1 LEIRVHSGALDKSDY
16 KNLCI
21 FVVQD
26 KLEFPE
32 IEERARNIISGT
44 ITRQGFKG
52 KKGKIIRI
60 PLYEDILPDN
70 IYLIGLGQEES
81 IEKET
86 FRSAAGELSR
96 TLVSDR
102 TDDVILILPE
112 GYSDN
117 ADAVAEGMT
126 LGCHFFDKYITSK
139 EDNSFHLTR
148 VSIANVREEDIEKGE
163 KTAEAQNFARDLANE
178 PGNVINPV
186 TLAEKAEELS
196 KELGVECEIWDEKK
210 LKEEKMLAMWN
221 VGKGSSIPPRF
232 IHLTYKPACKAE
244 KKVVIVG
251 KGITFDSGGLNIKPG
266 EHMRDMKGD
275 KTGACDV
282 LGILKGTVELALPVE
297 LHVIIGAA
305 ENMPG
310 GNSYRPDDILRARN
324 GKTIEVDNTDAEG
337 RVVLSD
343 CLSFASELDPDVII
357 DFATLT
363 GACVI
368 ALGNY
373 TAGLFS
379 PSDRAAGDFLD
390 AAKEAGER
398 FWRLPVDDEKLR
410 ENIKSKVADVL
421 NAGGRAGGAITAAMF
436 LQEFVKE
443 GIDWIHLDIAGVDS
457 VKKPYSYYPVGSS
470 GFGVRAC
477 LSYLSGGR

>member
-1 LEIRVHSGALDKSDY
+1 
-16 KNLCI
+16 
-21 FVVQD
+21 
-26 KLEFPE
+26 
-32 IEERARNIISGT
+32 
-44 ITRQGFKG
+44 
-52 KKGKIIRI
+52 
-60 PLYEDILPDN
+60 
-70 IYLIGLGQEES
+70 
-81 IEKET
+81 
-86 FRSAAGELSR
+86 
-96 TLVSDR
+96 
-102 TDDVILILPE
+102 
-112 GYSDN
+112 
-117 ADAVAEGMT
+117 
-126 LGCHFFDKYITSK
+126 
-139 EDNSFHLTR
+139 
-148 VSIANVREEDIEKGE
+148 
-163 KTAEAQNFARDLANE
+163 
-178 PGNVINPV
+178 
-186 TLAEKAEELS
+186 
-196 KELGVECEIWDEKK
+196 
-210 LKEEKMLAMWN
+210 
-221 VGKGSSIPPRF
+221 
-232 IHLTYKPACKAE
+232 
-244 KKVVIVG
+244 
-251 KGITFDSGGLNIKPG
+251 
-266 EHMRDMKGD
+266 
-275 KTGACDV
+275 
-282 LGILKGTVELALPVE
+282 
-297 LHVIIGAA
+297 
-305 ENMPG
+305 MPG